1 LIKNG
6 TNEKKEGYLKESLTL
21 CKQEVDV
28 TLCKL
33 PQFELQFFPE
43 NPRIYSLI
51 KPDEAEPSQ
60 EEIQERLLKMDHVKK
75 LVQSIR
81 ANGGLTDPLIVRDG
95 DYVVLEGNSRLAAYR
110 KLAKE
115 DPIKWGFVKCKLLPR
130 DIDESLV
137 FALLGEYHIIGRKDW
152 APYEQAGYLY
162 RRNKNQGVSAEQ
174 MASEMGLTKSR
185 VSFLISVYS
194 FMIEKKDYDIDHW
207 SYYEEYLKSHK
218 IRKARDNHPQLD
230 EIIPSMIKTAKIE
243 KAVDVRKKVSKVF
256 SSGPKLINKFIEN
269 QDLET
274 CYEIAISRGVEC
286 VWLQRLKKFRGQN
299 ATQSALE
306 EMLESTSENNEIRK
320 KLSYEWKK
328 IAEFGQYAEKKL
340 KETY

>member
-1 LIKNG
+1 MIKNG

-110 KLAKE
+110 KLAK
-115 DPIKWGFVKCKLLPR
+115 
-130 DIDESLV
+130 
-137 FALLGEYHIIGRKDW
+137 
-152 APYEQAGYLY
+152 
-162 RRNKNQGVSAEQ
+162 
-174 MASEMGLTKSR
+174 
-185 VSFLISVYS
+185 
-194 FMIEKKDYDIDHW
+194 
-207 SYYEEYLKSHK
+207 
-218 IRKARDNHPQLD
+218 
-230 EIIPSMIKTAKIE
+230 
-243 KAVDVRKKVSKVF
+243 
-256 SSGPKLINKFIEN
+256 
-269 QDLET
+269 
-274 CYEIAISRGVEC
+274 
-286 VWLQRLKKFRGQN
+286 
-299 ATQSALE
+299 
-306 EMLESTSENNEIRK
+306 
-320 KLSYEWKK
+320 
-328 IAEFGQYAEKKL
+328 
-340 KETY
+340 